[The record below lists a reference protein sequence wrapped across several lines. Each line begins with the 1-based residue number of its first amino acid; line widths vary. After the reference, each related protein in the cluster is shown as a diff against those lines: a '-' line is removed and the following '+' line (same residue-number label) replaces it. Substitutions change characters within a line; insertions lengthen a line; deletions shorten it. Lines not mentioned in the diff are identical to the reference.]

1 MSQGVDKMNIQTSI
15 QAKNQLSLL
24 KIRNF
29 IDILYH
35 LHELFNEVSM
45 VLYMQICYNR
55 VVESSSGAKT
65 FPHTKNQPCIFKI
78 NDFDILGFLMI
89 DRAKFFFPKSKNE
102 YSKLVI
108 N

>member
-1 MSQGVDKMNIQTSI
+1 
-15 QAKNQLSLL
+15 
-24 KIRNF
+24 
-29 IDILYH
+29 
-35 LHELFNEVSM
+35 M

-89 DRAKFFFPKSKNE
+89 DWAKYFFQNQKMSLAN
-102 YSKLVI
+102 L
-108 N
+108 

>member
-1 MSQGVDKMNIQTSI
+1 
-15 QAKNQLSLL
+15 
-24 KIRNF
+24 
-29 IDILYH
+29 
-35 LHELFNEVSM
+35 M

-102 YSKLVI
+102 YSKLVM